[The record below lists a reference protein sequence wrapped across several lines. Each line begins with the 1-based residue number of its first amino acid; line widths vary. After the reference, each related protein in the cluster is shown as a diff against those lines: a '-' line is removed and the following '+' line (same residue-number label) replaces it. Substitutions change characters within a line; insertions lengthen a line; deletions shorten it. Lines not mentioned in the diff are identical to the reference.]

1 VGYFGHLPGYLPG
14 FLFENRAALAEASV
28 HHHRQ
33 AGISGSQY
41 EGAESVVLSGGYE
54 DDVDE

>member
-1 VGYFGHLPGYLPG
+1 VGYFGHLLGYLPG